1 MGELGEWIDSEWRW
15 RMRWRRDRFEWESS
29 LERDL
34 TALLG
39 HSEKECPGHPSV
51 GEGGTGLVF
60 GELC

>member
-1 MGELGEWIDSEWRW
+1 
-15 RMRWRRDRFEWESS
+15 MRWRRDRFEWESS